1 MQQWV
6 LDAIDGLRQFPRLA
20 VAVVLVAGAV
30 SWWASWWYYTRT
42 ISNLRSQSAVLQTEL
57 QARANTISDLRSEVA
72 QLRTQSEART
82 NAPPGPLPRYSLGGS
97 DILVHHTDD
106 WATQDTARRVELDWD
121 SLEDLEADAVLRVR
135 TEGDTGWVQGR
146 IINATDREIV
156 ATTERR
162 SGPPV
167 LVRFRLPRAR
177 GVKTY
182 AMEIRGQSAGL
193 DGEIQLVRP

>member
-1 MQQWV
+1 MQQRV

-20 VAVVLVAGAV
+20 VALVLVAGAV

-42 ISNLRSQSAVLQTEL
+42 ISNLTTQAAVLQTQLEG
-57 QARANTISDLRSEVA
+57 RTNTISNLRSEVT
-72 QLRTQSEART
+72 QLQTQLAGRT
-82 NAPPGPLPRYSLGGS
+82 NAPPGPLPSYSLGGS
-97 DILVHHTDD
+97 DVLVHHIDD

-121 SLEDLEADAVLRVR
+121 SLADLEADAVLRIR
-135 TEGDTGWVQGR
+135 TEGDTGWAQGR
-146 IINATDREIV
+146 IINATDREII
-156 ATTERR
+156 ATTERH

-193 DGEIQLVRP
+193 DGQIQLVRP